1 MSHHRFAA
9 LAVAALVPFLS
20 SCSKSKTV
28 ANPEKVCREKYDKAA
43 KLFQKGKDG
52 AAQEKLRDITV
63 SCSGYEFVEDAQYML
78 AQSHYRTEQWMEAET
93 EFGILVE
100 SYERT
105 SHLEEARWKIA
116 RSAFQQSPSWDR
128 DPGLTTA
135 AIKRYNAY
143 LADFP
148 GSVHYDSA
156 KVDLAALH
164 DKMAMRRFKTAKLY
178 MRMDEPLAA
187 TMYYNILFREYPD
200 SKHVPQARLDIAR
213 AYAELD
219 QFDRA
224 RETLDTLK
232 LDTLRAAPMAEDIV
246 ETAAWIDKAQAKFE
260 KRKAREA
267 AKAKREIKL

>member
-1 MSHHRFAA
+1 M
-9 LAVAALVPFLS
+9 S
-20 SCSKSKTV
+20 SCSKSKIV
-28 ANPEKVCREKYDKAA
+28 ANPEKVCREKYDNAA
-43 KLFQKGKDG
+43 KLFKKGKDG

-63 SCSGYEFVEDAQYML
+63 NCSGYEFVEDAQYML
-78 AQSHYRTEQWMEAET
+78 AESHFRTEQWMEAET

-105 SHLEEARWKIA
+105 SHLEEARWKIV
-116 RSAFQQSPSWDR
+116 RSSFNQSPTWDR

-143 LADFP
+143 IADFP
-148 GSVHYDSA
+148 GSAHYDSA
-156 KVDLAALH
+156 KADLATLH

-187 TMYYNILFREYPD
+187 TMYYNIMFREYPE
-200 SKHVPQARLDIAR
+200 SKLVPQARLDIAR

-232 LDTLRAAPMAEDIV
+232 LDSLRAAPIREEIA
-246 ETAAWIDKAQAKFE
+246 ETATWIDKVQAKFE
-260 KRKAREA
+260 KKKAKEA